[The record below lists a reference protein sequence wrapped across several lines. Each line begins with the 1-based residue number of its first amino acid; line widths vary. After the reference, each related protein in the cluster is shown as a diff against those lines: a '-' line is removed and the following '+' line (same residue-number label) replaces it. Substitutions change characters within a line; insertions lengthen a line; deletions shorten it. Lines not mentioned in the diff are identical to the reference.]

1 MSAEQSNLAQSEPLP
16 KVEFWFDPIC
26 PWCWMTSRWAN
37 EVAAA
42 RGFEIAWHP
51 ISLAILNEGQE
62 PNDHTAAQVEGLR
75 MGRVVEAAR
84 LAQGESVV
92 GALYTALGTR
102 IHPGGRFDVDA
113 IIAESLAELGI
124 DAGFASAADS
134 DAADTQLRANTDH
147 AMEIAGPD
155 VGVPI
160 ISVNGVAFFGPVVT
174 PSPTGETALRLWDGI
189 VAAASVPGFYE
200 LKRGRTAGP
209 QF

>member
-1 MSAEQSNLAQSEPLP
+1 MNAAQPIPEKPE
-16 KVEFWFDPIC
+16 VEFWFDPIC
-26 PWCWMTSRWAN
+26 PWCWMTSRWAS

-51 ISLAILNEGQE
+51 MSLAILNEDQE
-62 PNDHTAAQVEGLR
+62 PNDHTDSLVLGLR
-75 MGRVVEAAR
+75 MGRVIEAAR
-84 LAQGESVV
+84 RAEGEAVV
-92 GALYTALGTR
+92 GALYTAFGTR
-102 IHPGGRFDVDA
+102 LHPGGRSDADA
-113 IIAESLAELGI
+113 IIAESLAEAGLGSEYAAAAE
-124 DAGFASAADS
+124 DASF
-134 DAADTQLRANTDH
+134 DAQLRANTDH
-147 AMEIAGPD
+147 AIEIAGPD

-174 PSPTGETALRLWDGI
+174 PAPTGETALRLWDGI